1 MELER
6 GVLTAMLLGA
16 LATPALAQE
25 PPRADASTST
35 SVDVSRLGI
44 DVSRIHRQLKQAE
57 AHPVAQGLNL
67 KYYIDVYG
75 TSPRLEL
82 FTSRKE
88 AMEGPV
94 PYGAPT
100 HQEMRNIMTPQEFR
114 APVMDFSA
122 LMRWLADH
130 DGSK

>member
-1 MELER
+1 MHLNR
-6 GVLTAMLLGA
+6 GVLTAMLLGT
-16 LATPALAQE
+16 LTTPVLAQE
-25 PPRADASTST
+25 SSPASAST

-75 TSPRLEL
+75 TSPRLQL

-94 PYGAPT
+94 PFGEPT
-100 HQEMRNIMTPQEFR
+100 HEEMRNIMTPREYR

-130 DGSK
+130 GGSK